1 MTTLSL
7 TSGTYL
13 ERLVALRDLL
23 AQRLVVAAPR
33 DVAPIA
39 KQLADVD
46 ARIEELSVPEET
58 DGVDEIAERRAARRA
73 EAKARKSS

>member
-1 MTTLSL
+1 MSL
-7 TSGTYL
+7 TSGPYI
-13 ERLVALRDLL
+13 ERLIALRELL
-23 AQRLVVAAPR
+23 AERLHAAGAR

-58 DGVDEIAERRAARRA
+58 DGVDEITQRRLARRA
-73 EAKARKSS
+73 EAQARKSS

>member
-1 MTTLSL
+1 MSL
-7 TSGTYL
+7 TSGTYIERLAALRALLAERL
-13 ERLVALRDLL
+13 ERAG
-23 AQRLVVAAPR
+23 PR

-46 ARIEELSVPEET
+46 ARLEELTVPEET

>member
-1 MTTLSL
+1 MTALSL
-7 TSGTYL
+7 TSGPYL
-13 ERLVALRDLL
+13 ERLIALRALL
-23 AQRLVVAAPR
+23 AERLHAAGPR

-58 DGVDEIAERRAARRA
+58 DGVDEIAQRRAARRA